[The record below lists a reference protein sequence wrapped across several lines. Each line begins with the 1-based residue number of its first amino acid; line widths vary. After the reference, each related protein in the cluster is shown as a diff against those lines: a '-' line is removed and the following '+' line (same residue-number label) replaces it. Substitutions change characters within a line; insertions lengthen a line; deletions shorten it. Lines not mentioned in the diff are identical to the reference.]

1 MKTNG
6 IVLLLVLA
14 CCQTV
19 WAKPADSRPNIVL
32 LFIDDLGYG
41 DTGPFGCT
49 DIPTP
54 NIDRLAK
61 EGVVFTQAYVTN
73 PPC

>member
-1 MKTNG
+1 MKNNG

-32 LFIDDLGYG
+32 LFIDDKY
-41 DTGPFGCT
+41 
-49 DIPTP
+49 
-54 NIDRLAK
+54 
-61 EGVVFTQAYVTN
+61 
-73 PPC
+73 